1 MKKFRTA
8 TIIILTT
15 AVPILTAAVLL
26 LISLEVIDAAVPPT
40 CTETGL
46 TEGRHSFLGGK
57 VTKKQQ
63 PVEATERLKAGIG
76 RQIRTRS
83 SVVRT
88 AI

>member
-15 AVPILTAAVLL
+15 AVLILTAAVL